1 MEQEQINIVELITQT
16 INTIFSEF
24 LSSIDNSLYSIL
36 DELTFISENI
46 LDNSYLEKILGS
58 STSNSIILIANA
70 LLIGFLLYY
79 GISLLLSHL
88 TFSRNEHPI
97 QFIFKI
103 IIFGILI
110 NSSYFFIKQ
119 IIFFNSTIS
128 LAILDIGENLFDEE
142 ISFSSLIENL
152 NSIIYEEDQNFN
164 VFSIYGIIRSFISF
178 GMLNLL
184 FSYSLR
190 YIMIKVFIVITPFAI
205 LTLISEKTSW
215 FFKSWFRTFLSL
227 LFLQDLVAIIL
238 LITFSIDFSES
249 DLFSNLMYVRFYLCF
264 NTF

>member
-1 MEQEQINIVELITQT
+1 MLMMPRL
-16 INTIFSEF
+16 F
-24 LSSIDNSLYSIL
+24 
-36 DELTFISENI
+36 
-46 LDNSYLEKILGS
+46 
-58 STSNSIILIANA
+58 
-70 LLIGFLLYY
+70 
-79 GISLLLSHL
+79 
-88 TFSRNEHPI
+88 
-97 QFIFKI
+97 
-103 IIFGILI
+103 
-110 NSSYFFIKQ
+110 
-119 IIFFNSTIS
+119 
-128 LAILDIGENLFDEE
+128 GENLFDEE

-164 VFSIYGIIRSFISF
+164 IFSIYGIIRSFISF

>member
-110 NSSYFFIKQ
+110 
-119 IIFFNSTIS
+119 
-128 LAILDIGENLFDEE
+128 
-142 ISFSSLIENL
+142 
-152 NSIIYEEDQNFN
+152 
-164 VFSIYGIIRSFISF
+164 
-178 GMLNLL
+178 
-184 FSYSLR
+184 
-190 YIMIKVFIVITPFAI
+190 
-205 LTLISEKTSW
+205 
-215 FFKSWFRTFLSL
+215 
-227 LFLQDLVAIIL
+227 
-238 LITFSIDFSES
+238 
-249 DLFSNLMYVRFYLCF
+249 
-264 NTF
+264 

>member
-119 IIFFNSTIS
+119 IILTI
-128 LAILDIGENLFDEE
+128 LVGQ
-142 ISFSSLIENL
+142 SLIYIHQNL
-152 NSIIYEEDQNFN
+152 QEINKINTQIH
-164 VFSIYGIIRSFISF
+164 IH
-178 GMLNLL
+178 
-184 FSYSLR
+184 
-190 YIMIKVFIVITPFAI
+190 IK
-205 LTLISEKTSW
+205 
-215 FFKSWFRTFLSL
+215 
-227 LFLQDLVAIIL
+227 
-238 LITFSIDFSES
+238 
-249 DLFSNLMYVRFYLCF
+249 
-264 NTF
+264 